1 MTTIDD
7 KINLFS
13 KMIYDKVNGEKEE
26 QLKKVNEEKEK
37 LIKKEEERI
46 KKLKSDYIK
55 EFTKKANIKENQII
69 SKEKL
74 EMRKEILAL
83 RESFINEIIDEAR
96 EELVKFTRSDDYENY
111 LISNLEK
118 ELSHL
123 EKGRYTIIL
132 SKNDEERFEER
143 IKRITNSLKDRL
155 VSIKIDN
162 KIIGGFSIVNDDKH
176 FKIDESLQRKLNE
189 KRDFVGIKIIEALS

>member
-155 VSIKIDN
+155 VSIRIDN